1 MNTNLPN
8 NQQQA
13 ANGTPESDK
22 HNEGAGDESSWEGR
36 YNVEVP
42 KLKAAA
48 ENGQWA
54 AAKLLEQAERMKD
67 LDSEDFKAFLA
78 SKSAKPS
85 ESFFSQDDIEELNE
99 IHGEQGAKRYMKDF
113 ERMMGAIPKTASL
126 NEVQKGIDSAK
137 ESAQHAVFLGAFD
150 AETRAKITNDNSAFM
165 KFSDSLKVGYG
176 TTAKTYIE
184 KIIKGRDSSP
194 EALAYVEQIKEQFEA
209 SKGKPQTA
217 PPKGSSPSHQF
228 SAAIKNNQ
236 IKSFDSLRPYTKV
249 K

>member
-113 ERMMGAIPKTASL
+113 ERMMGA
-126 NEVQKGIDSAK
+126 
-137 ESAQHAVFLGAFD
+137 AQHAVFLGAFD